1 MRAITKSFAGISG
14 TGGVVRPPATC
25 WPFAGCANP
34 GRMRGEMEVEMM
46 NTAEITTEQI
56 VNLARHLKPCDIAR
70 LISRLAA
77 MMGSLLDENSAQPDL
92 QRESFNGTSIESG
105 SAPSVKN
112 IDGGVFTPS
121 DDRAL
126 AEATASIETAWRES
140 GLTTADI
147 LKVTDEIR
155 QEIAQ
160 REFGHLLGN
169 KP

>member
-1 MRAITKSFAGISG
+1 MS
-14 TGGVVRPPATC
+14 
-25 WPFAGCANP
+25 
-34 GRMRGEMEVEMM
+34 
-46 NTAEITTEQI
+46 TAEITIEQI
-56 VNLARHLKPCDIAR
+56 VNWASQLKPSDIEE
-70 LISRLAA
+70 LISRLVAVMENLA
-77 MMGSLLDENSAQPDL
+77 DENPASRSL
-92 QRESFNGTSIESG
+92 QRESFNGTLGSVSSIQH
-105 SAPSVKN
+105 
-112 IDGGVFTPS
+112 IDGSVFTPS

-160 REFGHLLGN
+160 REFGHLVGS